1 MNQLSSQNLRTQAV
15 ISHAIKLA
23 NVSVCL
29 GLVAIACFVV
39 FGTLASLPQFK
50 DSTVIYLAFH
60 YLPYGLIGLSIPI
73 SLYQAFL
80 LWRYRIVQMG
90 ILAIIMG
97 VGVGLFLFALGAFV
111 LQGKSTTFF
120 MSLFLA
126 MIAWFAMP
134 FLFRI
139 NFKKFLTFLQ
149 QIGN

>member
-15 ISHAIKLA
+15 IRYAIKLA

-29 GLVAIACFVV
+29 GLVAIAYFVV

-60 YLPYGLIGLSIPI
+60 YLPYVLIGLSIPI
-73 SLYQAFL
+73 SLYQVFL

-134 FLFRI
+134 FLFRV

>member
-50 DSTVIYLAFH
+50 DSTMIYLAFH
-60 YLPYGLIGLSIPI
+60 YLPYVLIGLSIPV
-73 SLYQAFL
+73 SLYQVFL

-134 FLFRI
+134 FLFRV

>member
-60 YLPYGLIGLSIPI
+60 YLPYVLIGLSIPI
-73 SLYQAFL
+73 SLYQVFL

-134 FLFRI
+134 FLFRV

>member
-15 ISHAIKLA
+15 IRYAIKLA

-60 YLPYGLIGLSIPI
+60 YLPYVLIGLSIPI
-73 SLYQAFL
+73 SLYQVFL

-134 FLFRI
+134 FLFRV

>member
-60 YLPYGLIGLSIPI
+60 YLPYVLIGLSIPI
-73 SLYQAFL
+73 SLYQVFL

-97 VGVGLFLFALGAFV
+97 VGVGLFMFALGAFV

-134 FLFRI
+134 FLFRV

>member
-15 ISHAIKLA
+15 IRYAIKLA

-39 FGTLASLPQFK
+39 FGTLASLPKFK

-60 YLPYGLIGLSIPI
+60 YLPYGLIWLSIPI
-73 SLYQAFL
+73 SLYQVFL

-111 LQGKSTTFF
+111 MQGKSTTFF

-134 FLFRI
+134 FLFRV

-149 QIGN
+149 QIGD